1 MAEDESIR
9 APRYDGEDVSP
20 TTERELRGWYSI
32 GLAAEI
38 FAVCGVGESI
48 VAVLRETFHPD

>member
-1 MAEDESIR
+1 MSRDNGAAR
-9 APRYDGEDVSP
+9 APRFEGEDVSP

-38 FAVCGVGESI
+38 YAVCGVG
-48 VAVLRETFHPD
+48 RE